1 MSNKLKV
8 FIIVCAVVFLTGLAA
23 TITGIA
29 LNGEKDI
36 IKLHPWGWH
45 ISQGSG
51 VSATVSLKGNDA
63 KFDAMDLNLDF
74 CSVDYKLGDQYSVNL
89 TYDSKMKQP
98 DMTIENG
105 ILKVNSQD
113 EHFISGDKNGFTM
126 ILEITVPKGTSLTEA
141 TLNLDACQANI
152 SELDAK
158 NLDLSMDIGELNAS
172 GLTFDNAKFNLS
184 LCDANIQMD
193 GKAADYG
200 YDIHNGLGST
210 TMNGA
215 DVEKAS
221 GNASAPHQY
230 QLDSDLGNVDI
241 TYLQTSGSNL

>member
-1 MSNKLKV
+1 
-8 FIIVCAVVFLTGLAA
+8 
-23 TITGIA
+23 
-29 LNGEKDI
+29 
-36 IKLHPWGWH
+36 LHPWGWH

-51 VSATVSLKGNDA
+51 ISTTVSLKGNSA

-74 CSVDYKLGDQYSVNL
+74 CSVEYRQGDQYRIDL

-98 DMTIENG
+98 DMSIENG
-105 ILKVNSQD
+105 ILKVNSSD

-126 ILEITVPKGTSLTEA
+126 ILEITVPKGTSLKEA
-141 TLNLDACQANI
+141 TLNMDACQADI
-152 SELDAK
+152 SALSVK

-184 LCDANIQMD
+184 LCDANIQMI
-193 GKAADYG
+193 GQAADYG

-210 TMNGA
+210 TLDGT

-241 TYLQTSGSNL
+241 TYLQSSGSSL